1 MRITQGYVSKSI
13 MDFPF
18 HEVYQLSDYYD
29 VKKPAVF
36 FGMYR
41 YEDFI
46 VLCSQESH
54 SIVFFTGQ
62 DALQW
67 DEHQFRTIGQHAN
80 IRTAHPKICEYILS
94 KGRHCELVKP
104 AAFLNQR
111 NPKLLGTKIYAYCPD
126 SMPEYHGKEII
137 VELANAGY
145 EIILGNG
152 KFTRNE
158 WKTRFADLHYND
170 CFIGL
175 CLSEFAGGGESII
188 EMGLRG
194 MKVVTNVFDLPNCV
208 PWNSVEDVI
217 QAIESETKN
226 IGTTNT
232 KLVQQVWNDLDHKHN
247 WLDI

>member
-1 MRITQGYVSKSI
+1 

-18 HEVYQLSDYYD
+18 HEVYQLSDYMD
-29 VKKPAVF
+29 NDNVCVF
-36 FGMYR
+36 FGIYR
-41 YEDFI
+41 YEDKRLAYDHHCKS
-46 VLCSQESH
+46 VL
-54 SIVFFTGQ
+54 FWTGH
-62 DALQW
+62 DALKF
-67 DEHQFRTIGQHAN
+67 DEWEYINDFDHKLIN
-80 IRTAHPKICEYILS
+80 VTAHPKVHKLITDNKCDC
-94 KGRHCELVKP
+94 KLVKP

-111 NPKLLGTKIYAYCPD
+111 NPKPLGTKIYAYCPD
-126 SMPEYHGKEII
+126 SMPEYHGKQII
-137 VELANAGY
+137 IELANAGY

-208 PWNSVEDVI
+208 PWNSLEDVI